1 MFPACCTRPVAA
13 VTALFIGTSL
23 CIKFDSEQV
32 LWNLNQNQTATD
44 VMDYWGQWENH
55 SKGDAFPNRALAN
68 AHQHTLLHQ
77 TTGGSPSILSCSI
90 DS

>member
-1 MFPACCTRPVAA
+1 MRPLAIV
-13 VTALFIGTSL
+13 VTLFIGASL
-23 CIKFDSEQV
+23 CIQYDPEQV

-55 SKGDAFPNRALAN
+55 SKGNTSSSCVFADPI
-68 AHQHTLLHQ
+68 QHTLPHQ
-77 TTGGSPSILSCSI
+77 TIGDSLSTPSCSI